1 MHEKK
6 HTLST
11 SHMLKTLKQQRY
23 NRNLID
29 YVIELLRINDHDTLA
44 YIART
49 AGIPPQLRHAV
60 WPVLL
65 KYHPMCIAP
74 NILSNI
80 VTWEPTTSS
89 YHMIMEPDMA
99 KAQQRERELQSRQG
113 KGKSAGEDT
122 GASRKTSSED
132 GSSFNKSKSEGN
144 EEATDEDQ
152 DEELERMIMHDL
164 QKYFKLRTKMKNSPI
179 SVSSNTSSTVN
190 INTPDDSTA
199 SSGNTNTTTA
209 TNDILTTENEL
220 KIITV
225 LKDAILNF
233 TKKWAKVYR
242 YESGL
247 AWIAL
252 GLAEWC
258 PPIPVA
264 KGNSD
269 GCPDQ
274 TYDGPVLLCGKKH
287 SHATSHPMTTMPSTP
302 HPTSNTA
309 TSVDLN
315 STGDVGNA
323 TDNQSRHAT
332 TIPLSKQS
340 TRETSSALPPQ
351 NFTQSTSL
359 AYLYH
364 EYPLPESLQD
374 RLPDGNIFSFQ
385 DLYERIL
392 LVILHGPDCEI
403 ATKNINRDFPS
414 KSTYLTN
421 YFPVLTGG
429 DLSFQFQLF
438 FKVFSSILPELYQPL
453 NDESSLQPNSIRS
466 SWLYWWMK
474 CAGARSLQRQDR
486 GRIWDILLGWRPKPN
501 MDTMNFFLNYNDKK
515 IFSQLYHSP
524 PLGLEENFLRA
535 HSIDI
540 SFVKKL
546 TKDNPFW
553 FPDLDN
559 INLGSKEFPY
569 DYNVFKELLLRNK
582 YEQVGGNDSNG
593 LDPQSRSNTAES
605 LANSLAKSLSPHL
618 SEKGRQSSPGV
629 TGASNECNN
638 LDQFS
643 YSQVHPHIQVIFVY
657 IAVLQ
662 YNEFKLLEFEETEIL
677 EFLNNLP
684 MFSKS
689 EDSNFRNLYLTSEHN
704 ADSTHTHIITSRRKS
719 TMNVRGEETTSR
731 KMSSS
736 VNPSYSAGLSTRS
749 SSSSLSTISDA
760 STTNTASSVVF
771 NSTANQAPHMMIE
784 VGNDAKSSNS
794 FNDLLTIAGDI
805 WRKWLWK
812 ELEES
817 ITNDI

>member
-1 MHEKK
+1 MHERK

-11 SHMLKTLKQQRY
+11 SHMLKTLKQQQY

-74 NILSNI
+74 NILSN
-80 VTWEPTTSS
+80 VVSWDPATSS
-89 YHMIMEPDMA
+89 YHMIMEPEMA
-99 KAQQRERELQSRQG
+99 KAQQRERELQSRHG
-113 KGKSAGEDT
+113 RSSGRTSSSAGNGKNTSGTDNDGVSPPGSA
-122 GASRKTSSED
+122 GAAEGTSPGESD
-132 GSSFNKSKSEGN
+132 IN
-144 EEATDEDQ
+144 DE
-152 DEELERMIMHDL
+152 DEELERMIVHDL
-164 QKYFKLRTKMKNSPI
+164 QKYFKLRTKMKSSP
-179 SVSSNTSSTVN
+179 VAAASNASSTVN
-190 INTPDDSTA
+190 VNCADDAASTK
-199 SSGNTNTTTA
+199 SSNSYTG
-209 TNDILTTENEL
+209 DILTTENEL
-220 KIITV
+220 EIIEV
-225 LKDAILNF
+225 LKKAILKF
-233 TKKWAKVYR
+233 TKKWAKVYT

-258 PPIPVA
+258 PPIQA
-264 KGNSD
+264 KGASAD
-269 GCPDQ
+269 DPASRK
-274 TYDGPVLLCGKKH
+274 YDGPVLLCGKKH
-287 SHATSHPMTTMPSTP
+287 SHATSHPMTTVPSTSGP
-302 HPTSNTA
+302 IDLTSPNETGK
-309 TSVDLN
+309 TTDGTTKNGSSV
-315 STGDVGNA
+315 
-323 TDNQSRHAT
+323 
-332 TIPLSKQS
+332 PLTRQS
-340 TRETSSALPPQ
+340 TQDMQSATPSPNLVQSS
-351 NFTQSTSL
+351 SL
-359 AYLYH
+359 AYLYQ
-364 EYPLPESLQD
+364 EYPLPNTLQD
-374 RLPDGNIFSFQ
+374 KIPNLDIFSFE
-385 DLYERIL
+385 DLYERML

-414 KSTYLTN
+414 KSAYLTN

-501 MDTMNFFLNYNDKK
+501 MDNINFFLNYNQSK
-515 IFSQLYHSP
+515 IFSQLYRSP
-524 PLGLEENFLRA
+524 PPGLKEDFLRTR
-535 HSIDI
+535 SIDI

-546 TKDNPFW
+546 TKDDPFW

-559 INLGSKEFPY
+559 IALGSKDFPY

-582 YEQVGGNDSNG
+582 YEQVREDDGKDING
-593 LDPQSRSNTAES
+593 ESRSNTTES
-605 LANSLAKSLSPHL
+605 LASSLAKSLSPYSL
-618 SEKGRQSSPGV
+618 DNRKSGSPVSTGV
-629 TGASNECNN
+629 INECNT
-638 LDQFS
+638 LEQFS
-643 YSQVHPHIQVIFVY
+643 YSQVHPHIQVIFIY

-689 EDSNFRNLYLTSEHN
+689 EDSNFRNLYTTSEHSI
-704 ADSTHTHIITSRRKS
+704 DSNHTHIITSRRKS
-719 TMNVRGEETTSR
+719 TMNRGDDLNSR
-731 KMSSS
+731 KLSSTI
-736 VNPSYSAGLSTRS
+736 PPGHSAGLSTRS
-749 SSSSLSTISDA
+749 SSSSLSTISDT
-760 STTNTASSVVF
+760 STTNTASSIVY

-794 FNDLLTIAGDI
+794 FNDLLAIAGDI